1 VLASVAVATETAKR
15 GGIIGFLSG
24 IYILR
29 SRDQAVHPAGR
40 LAGFTDAILAIAA
53 TLTVL
58 NLSTSVDRPGNRL
71 GHQIGSQKA
80 VLFATALGF
89 MWITGSWVLS
99 HRALRQLRGA
109 DHYMTL
115 LVIAR
120 SLVITLIPFATSLLA
135 RGVGHSDFWVG
146 VEAVAVVILT
156 EQLLA
161 MAGTD
166 YAHRRGLTVTPS
178 TPAARHFAVGMWAF
192 WIAVTIAACVTAP
205 WLDGVALALII
216 VVRISSLLPIASD
229 RRGLYGDLGRN
240 TDA

>member
-1 VLASVAVATETAKR
+1 MATSGNER
-15 GGIIGFLSG
+15 GGVIGFLSR
-24 IYILR
+24 IYVLR
-29 SRDQAVHPAGR
+29 PRDQAVHPAGR

-58 NLSTSVDRPGNRL
+58 NLSTSVDHPGNRL

-80 VLFATALGF
+80 VLFATALAF

-115 LVIAR
+115 LVISR

-135 RGVGHSDFWVG
+135 RGVGHDDFWVG
-146 VEAVAVVILT
+146 VEAVAIVILV

-161 MAGTD
+161 TAGTD
-166 YAHRRGLTVTPS
+166 YAHRQGLTLTPS
-178 TPAARHFAVGMWAF
+178 TPASRRFAVRMWGF
-192 WIAVTIAACVTAP
+192 WIAITVAAILVAP
-205 WLDGVALALII
+205 WVDWLALVLII
-216 VVRISSLLPIASD
+216 VTRISSLLPIASD

-240 TDA
+240 TDD